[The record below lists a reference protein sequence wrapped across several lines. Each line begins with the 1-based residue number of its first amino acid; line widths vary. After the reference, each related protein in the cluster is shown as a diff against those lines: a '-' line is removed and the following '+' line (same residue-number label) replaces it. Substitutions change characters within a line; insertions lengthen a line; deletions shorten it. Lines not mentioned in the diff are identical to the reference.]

1 MKTES
6 GLEYIEVEAG
16 TGAKAEAGKTVDVHY
31 TGQLQDG
38 TVFDSSVSRGVP
50 ISFKLGIGQV
60 IKGWDE
66 GIALMK
72 VGGKAQLVI
81 PPDLAYGERGA
92 GGVIPPNATLV
103 FDVELVLVHHGDHA
117 QSAFGAID
125 FAHFPVLLAHLLISD
140 IDRFGA
146 LELEQVIL
154 LQHVEPEPVTVGA
167 TIYSYFLKFDVLK
180 LALAFRTFHK
190 VYSLNNKSALANA
203 SPRPAMVWMYAM
215 NP

>member
-16 TGAKAEAGKTVDVHY
+16 IGAQAEAGQTVDVHY

-50 ISFKLGIGQV
+50 ISFKLGAGQV

-66 GIALMK
+66 GIVLMK
-72 VGGKAQLVI
+72 VGGKAQLII

-103 FDVELVLVHHGDHA
+103 FDVELVGV
-117 QSAFGAID
+117 
-125 FAHFPVLLAHLLISD
+125 
-140 IDRFGA
+140 
-146 LELEQVIL
+146 
-154 LQHVEPEPVTVGA
+154 
-167 TIYSYFLKFDVLK
+167 K
-180 LALAFRTFHK
+180 
-190 VYSLNNKSALANA
+190 
-203 SPRPAMVWMYAM
+203 
-215 NP
+215 